1 MKSNQFL
8 QIFLPIFVIFVIHPA
23 HFLPIS
29 PEPNSDLTEQI
40 LKGSEKLDVS
50 AELVVEKRI
59 DSKSELKSLNKSV
72 TNETNLTKN
81 QTVVASSNDTNIK
94 ARSLNTDSTA
104 SVLSTAAVPVNETT
118 ANVSASLNN
127 TLSNFTKQANELS
140 NNLVNALNFKISNL
154 SSNST
159 TVAPNG
165 LSNST
170 ALAPNGLSNST
181 AVAPNGLS
189 NSTALAPNGLS
200 NSTVTPEK
208 NSTSSTK
215 AAATEILDEN
225 ETEETGDDKLIK
237 HDEKELVDNEQI
249 GGDDVNELKEEENAL
264 EKEDQNHLKNNENLE
279 TEDPGIL
286 DEQEVVKEDELED
299 AWIEKAKESEQKA
312 DRLELKDDKFEQKKE
327 SGINVNPSNTSESLQ
342 DFINWSFYNLVLT
355 YFIIQ

>member
-40 LKGSEKLDVS
+40 LTGSEKLDVS
-50 AELVVEKRI
+50 AELVVEKRL

-81 QTVVASSNDTNIK
+81 QTVVSSSNDTNIK

-170 ALAPNGLSNST
+170 
-181 AVAPNGLS
+181 
-189 NSTALAPNGLS
+189 
-200 NSTVTPEK
+200 VTPEK
-208 NSTSSTK
+208 NSTSSTR

-312 DRLELKDDKFEQKKE
+312 DRLELKDDKFEKKKE